1 MVFILFENKS
11 NVDGKFLVG
20 KGASWYCQPETHEL
34 LWNIGTSGDIPNY
47 VKKGDSYLYIG
58 KNINLADA
66 LHFEKFYGP
75 GVSNYAYADK
85 PWLDGIYYNG
95 AVNIVDDNTS
105 FYKVTFTGGT
115 ERKLNKNEIPNWAS
129 TDINWYAPEGYSF
142 TVTKESMTDAI
153 FSNYGRVI
161 FEKIMTKIKYANDSS
176 LWPPIN
182 IPSYTAW
189 DKFWKT
195 NAYKAY
201 LAAVDAQN
209 RQNAEKA
216 AYEANYVRKLNSIA
230 AAIRECGLYNN

>member
-20 KGASWYCQPETHEL
+20 GCGSWYCTPEHTNMLE
-34 LWNIGTSGDIPNY
+34 NVGVRGDVPLY

-58 KNINLADA
+58 KNICLGSL
-66 LHFEKFYGP
+66 LHFEKFYGV
-75 GVSNYAYADK
+75 GVHSYENANK
-85 PWLDGIYYNG
+85 PWIDDIYYDG
-95 AVNIVDDNTS
+95 TVNIEDDGNS

-115 ERKLNKNEIPNWAS
+115 ERKLSKSEVPNS
-129 TDINWYAPEGYSF
+129 LSEDIDWYKPEGYEF
-142 TVTKESMTDAI
+142 TITKQSQTDSM
-153 FSNYGRVI
+153 FNNYGRVI

-195 NAYKAY
+195 NAYRAY
-201 LAAVDAQN
+201 LAAVEAQN

-216 AYEANYVRKLNSIA
+216 AYEANYVNKLLRVVE
-230 AAIRECGLYNN
+230 AIRESGLYNN